1 MKKTLLFT
9 TLTVAFLG
17 NAQSLTQLNEAAVA
31 ETQTMYVCD
40 SFVDRQ
46 ETNTGTGITWDFT
59 ALDAYSGETRVY
71 LVGDATTSPFY
82 SDFGT
87 SVKSLKIGAI
97 ETFYNS
103 SASSRIS
110 QGFVYVEP
118 TLGDVKA
125 TFEINDAELVQYPM
139 VYGDAFSDVFSGT
152 LNVPSM
158 GTSTL
163 SGEIDVTIDGLGT
176 LNLPNGVTYT
186 NVIRL
191 VSMDST
197 FSTVNAPIIGAT
209 DVIIERTQY
218 EYYDIA
224 NSNMPVLMIT
234 TIKMISSV
242 LNDEQTLVLASDD
255 PMQYVGLNNAALVN
269 FTVSPNPSSDE
280 IIVAGEFSSDA
291 TYTLIDQN
299 GSVLSSSSVNN
310 GTIIDIS
317 SFANGMYFLNI
328 NSNGNTTSKTIV
340 KK

>member
-9 TLTVAFLG
+9 TLTVAFFG
-17 NAQSLTQLNEAAVA
+17 NTQSLTQANEAAIG
-31 ETQTMYVCD
+31 ETQVMYVCD
-40 SFVDRQ
+40 SFVDKQ
-46 ETNTGTGITWDFT
+46 DNVTGTGITWDFT
-59 ALDAYSGETRVY
+59 ALAAYSGETRDY
-71 LVGDATTSPFY
+71 LIGDATASTFY

-103 SASSRIS
+103 SAASRIS
-110 QGFVYVEP
+110 QGFVYTEP

-125 TFEINDAELVQYPM
+125 TFETDDAELVQYPM
-139 VYGDAFSDVFSGT
+139 VYGNSFTDAFSGT

-158 GTSTL
+158 GNSSL
-163 SGEIDVTIDGLGT
+163 SGEIDVIIDGQGT

-191 VSMDST
+191 VSMDSS
-197 FSTVNAPIIGAT
+197 FSTVMAPIIGAT

-218 EYYDIA
+218 EYYDIT

-242 LNDEQTLVLASDD
+242 INDEQTVVLTSDD
-255 PMQYVGLNNAALVN
+255 PMQYLGLNNSAEVN
-269 FTVSPNPSSDE
+269 FTVSPNPSTDK
-280 IIVAGEFSSDA
+280 ITVTGEFSSDA
-291 TYTLIDQN
+291 SYSIVNQN
-299 GSVLSSSSVNN
+299 GQVLSSSTLNN
-310 GTIIDIS
+310 GTTIDIS
-317 SFANGMYFLNI
+317 SFANGLYFLNI
-328 NSNGNTTSKTIV
+328 SSNGNTTSKTIV

>member
-1 MKKTLLFT
+1 MQKVNFQKADS
-9 TLTVAFLG
+9 TLTLTSKTELKAFIEILFKKEKTPLATI
-17 NAQSLTQLNEAAVA
+17 NYIFCSDKYLLSINQQFLNHDTYTDIITFGLHDKGTPVVA
-31 ETQTMYVCD
+31 EVYIST
-40 SFVDRQ
+40 DRVK
-46 ETNTGTGITWDFT
+46 EN
-59 ALDAYSGETRVY
+59 A
-71 LVGDATTSPFY
+71 ATH
-82 SDFGT
+82 
-87 SVKSLKIGAI
+87 
-97 ETFYNS
+97 
-103 SASSRIS
+103 
-110 QGFVYVEP
+110 
-118 TLGDVKA
+118 
-125 TFEINDAELVQYPM
+125 
-139 VYGDAFSDVFSGT
+139 
-152 LNVPSM
+152 
-158 GTSTL
+158 
-163 SGEIDVTIDGLGT
+163 
-176 LNLPNGVTYT
+176 GVTYT